1 MLLFCGLAC
10 CPDPFHSAYRTDG
23 KAVSAMQAVGGV
35 NVSWD
40 CTADTIHRAN
50 APAALAADTFFRNNA
65 IAVFLNTLTAEGKTL
80 AIGRKLG
87 KVEIFALTFVE
98 LKHFQSLPAF
108 FGGIDFRHIGVLFK
122 DFS

>member
-1 MLLFCGLAC
+1 M
-10 CPDPFHSAYRTDG
+10 
-23 KAVSAMQAVGGV
+23 AVSAMQAVGGV
-35 NVSWD
+35 NASWD
-40 CTADTIHRAN
+40 RIADTIHWAN

-65 IAVFLNTLTAEGKTL
+65 IAVFLNTLTAEGKAL

-87 KVEIFALTFVE
+87 KVEIFTLTFVE

>member
-1 MLLFCGLAC
+1 M
-10 CPDPFHSAYRTDG
+10 P
-23 KAVSAMQAVGGV
+23 AVGGV

-40 CTADTIHRAN
+40 RTADTIHRAN

-98 LKHFQSLPAF
+98 LKHLQSLPAF
-108 FGGIDFRHIGVLFK
+108 IGGIDFSRLGVIVN

>member
-1 MLLFCGLAC
+1 
-10 CPDPFHSAYRTDG
+10 
-23 KAVSAMQAVGGV
+23 MQAVGSV
-35 NVSWD
+35 NASWD
-40 CTADTIHRAN
+40 RTADTIHRAN
-50 APAALAADTFFRNNA
+50 APAALAADTLFRNYA
-65 IAVFLNTLTAEGKTL
+65 IAAFLNTLTAEGKAL

>member
-1 MLLFCGLAC
+1 
-10 CPDPFHSAYRTDG
+10 
-23 KAVSAMQAVGGV
+23 MQAMGGV
-35 NVSWD
+35 NAAWD
-40 CTADTIHRAN
+40 RIADTIHRAD
-50 APAALAADTFFRNNA
+50 ASAALATDTFFRNNA
-65 IAVFLNTLTAEGKTL
+65 IAVFLNMLTTKGKAL

-87 KVEIFALTFVE
+87 EVEIFTLAFVE